1 MADYQKKS
9 LFHLYAVM
17 VLSFIVASVLSVYP
31 LSASVAVFRPMWLV
45 IALIFWLIFQPTL
58 VGVWVAFVVGLIA
71 DLLTDSHMGQQ
82 AFCAILVAFFI
93 KFISGY
99 LKKLSSTSVW
109 LLATACL
116 VIYQIS
122 LIFLNFITQGVF
134 IPQLLYS
141 VLISTLVWHLW
152 VAVLARYTHD

>member
-1 MADYQKKS
+1 MTDYQKRS
-9 LFHLYAVM
+9 LFHLYSIM
-17 VLSFIVASVLSVYP
+17 LLSFIIASVLSVYP
-31 LSASVAVFRPMWLV
+31 LSASIAVFRPMWLI

-58 VGVWVAFVVGLIA
+58 VGVWLAFTVGLVA
-71 DLLTDSHMGQQ
+71 DLLTDSPMGQQ

-99 LKKLSSTSVW
+99 LKKLSATSVW

-116 VIYQIS
+116 FIYQIS
-122 LIFLNFITQGVF
+122 LIFLHLVTQGVF
-134 IPQLLYS
+134 VPQLLYS

-152 VAVLARYTHD
+152 VAVLARYTH